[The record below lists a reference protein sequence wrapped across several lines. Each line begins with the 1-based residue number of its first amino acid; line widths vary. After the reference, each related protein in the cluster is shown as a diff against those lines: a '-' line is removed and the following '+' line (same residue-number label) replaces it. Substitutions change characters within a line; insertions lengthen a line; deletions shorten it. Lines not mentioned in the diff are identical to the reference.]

1 MKFVDPEEQND
12 DCLGILRLCSIN
24 LFQTYF
30 AKLILVIAFIN
41 VTGLTI
47 LQTYYSIN
55 GFSTIQFIK
64 YAPVYF
70 GRFYVLVCLSFI
82 LYYINVMYKSFQKIP
97 LWKFNTAGTAYEKRV
112 KRDALYTKIYVVFI
126 VITGFCAAVLYVIP
140 TEEDHEIFFIM
151 TWFEDNMLEWADI
164 LSLGHRLT
172 FLFVSF
178 LMQAPCLQICYLLK
192 HGQYQV
198 GIIKVLVE
206 NIHFEFEN
214 LDEIDFNEKFHDEI
228 RKRLVFCVK
237 RHISLFV
244 TCNAIAKQAGIFV
257 FLFAVTGAML
267 GVSLMLFLF
276 LNEESLTLTYFRI
289 WALIFVAILTGVQ
302 YIIQGQSIEDITVE
316 FFETLTRI
324 KWYYW
329 NKENKVIYQ
338 IFLIN
343 SSTPF
348 CVKFS
353 ESLAANY
360 KLGID
365 LSKAVYSMLSFM
377 TYVRDFVIAKKS

>member
-1 MKFVDPEEQND
+1 MKFDEPEEEND
-12 DCLGILRLCSIN
+12 DCLEIIRFCFID
-24 LFQTYF
+24 LFEIRF

-82 LYYINVMYKSFQKIP
+82 LYYRNVTYKSFQKIP
-97 LWKFNTAGTAYEKRV
+97 LWKFNTAGTTYEKRV

-126 VITGFCAAVLYVIP
+126 VVTGFCAAVLYVIP

-192 HGQYQV
+192 HTEYQL
-198 GIIKVLVE
+198 GIIKNLLE
-206 NIHFEFEN
+206 HIHYGFEN
-214 LDEIDFNEKFHDEI
+214 LDEIDFNNKFHDEI
-228 RKRLVFCVK
+228 KRRLIFCLK
-237 RHISLFV
+237 RHILFISIGK
-244 TCNAIAKQAGIFV
+244 TIIRDGSIFV

-267 GVSLMLFLF
+267 GVSLMLFFF
-276 LNEESLTLTYFRI
+276 LIEESLTFTYFRL
-289 WALIFVAILTGVQ
+289 WALIFVAILTSVQ
-302 YIIQGQSIEDITVE
+302 YIIQGQSLEDVTDE
-316 FFETLTRI
+316 LFERLTRI

-329 NKENKVIYQ
+329 NKENKIIYQ
-338 IFLIN
+338 ILLLN
-343 SSTPF
+343 SSTS
-348 CVKFS
+348 VSIKFS
-353 ESLAANY
+353 ENVSVNY

-365 LSKAVYSMLSFM
+365 LSKAVYSMMSFM
-377 TYVRDFVIAKKS
+377 TYIKDSVIAKKS